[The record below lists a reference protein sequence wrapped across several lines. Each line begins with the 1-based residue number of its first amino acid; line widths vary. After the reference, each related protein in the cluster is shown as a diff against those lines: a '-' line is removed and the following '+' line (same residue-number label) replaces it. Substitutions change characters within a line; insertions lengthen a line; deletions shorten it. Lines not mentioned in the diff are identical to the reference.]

1 MSKKRHIVVPRGWT
15 AADVEQQFTDG
26 RSRARFR
33 HLTGS
38 EAALLPAAGRIE
50 RLGESGKVWQ
60 LCDDEFSADASRPT
74 GAGRISLEIPAALRS
89 FVAAE
94 MRGRPSWSVTID
106 P

>member
-15 AADVEQQFTDG
+15 VADVEQQFTDG
-26 RSRARFR
+26 PSRARFQ
-33 HLTGS
+33 HLTGR
-38 EAALLPAAGRIE
+38 EASALASAGRIDP
-50 RLGESGKVWQ
+50 LGESGKVWQ
-60 LCDDEFSADASRPT
+60 LRDDEFSADASRPT

-94 MRGRPSWSVTID
+94 MRGRPSWCVTID